1 MKNFNADMTNPNIY
15 EAVKDHV
22 YDEIKHK
29 EGYQPGEL
37 LLLKF
42 FAKKNILQNLYMK
55 AIKQDIFF
63 DVIICIEQ
71 RKFTYFSIYLY
82 LFINCLPIKVETIV

>member
-1 MKNFNADMTNPNIY
+1 MNSNFFLNFIAGTYSINYNHDLSMKNFNADMTNPNIY

-37 LLLKF
+37 LLLNRKF
-42 FAKKNILQNLYMK
+42 LVKNISCKNH
-55 AIKQDIFF
+55 
-63 DVIICIEQ
+63 
-71 RKFTYFSIYLY
+71 T
-82 LFINCLPIKVETIV
+82 